1 MHNIDDTRRLK
12 SDLRLSL
19 TIQNNNLEHVY
30 VPVSRRIY
38 DNPCKWQITK
48 PNSRAWYAFNN

>member
-1 MHNIDDTRRLK
+1 MHNIDDTRRFK

-30 VPVSRRIY
+30 VPVSRCIY

-48 PNSRAWYAFNN
+48 PNSRA